1 MKKLLNQFCL
11 LLLTCILIS
20 CGSISGYQNNSFTS
34 SLATVANTQ
43 TKTTD
48 NAAMAKTAV
57 STFTTSLGYTNVSQI
72 PLEQLKVGID
82 SFKSYGFNT
91 TASILQQELDRRNGT
106 TTTQSTSLT
115 QTQTTD
121 NAEMAK
127 TAISTFTTQLGF
139 NDVSEIPSDQL
150 SIGIDTFKSYGF
162 NTTADILQEEL
173 TQRNGPANAAIASIK
188 TEKKSDEESKGWTYS
203 EDASSKSNSDSSDSN
218 SSSDSSTSLAA
229 MTQYAN
235 NREATLALITE
246 QESKSSG
253 SSTNYAAQNQIIESA
268 GTSKIKNAE
277 ANSDNSNVIN
287 YKRSSVYTLMLDNK
301 GREHA
306 DVIRNT
312 FGNYETPS
320 KFNDHNIGPYLI
332 DINYKAKDH
341 SKNISGFLNE
351 NDIAKKIISK
361 WFNRDE
367 NGAFDMSLV
376 AERGYY
382 NATDLDVQ
390 IAQSNERG
398 TNILADAGE
407 ELIGNTFIIVNDYKF
422 TDKAEVAKKA
432 GGFLKALSNVA
443 RVAGYSDVANV
454 ADIANVGTQVAGK
467 GFVIK
472 TTSYLYRLVW
482 DEKTAAQFYNE
493 HWTDKDNFDPS
504 KVEAFN
510 NANNYK
516 LKYVGSQSAWADVQS
531 SIFSS
536 KSDVQLVE
544 RSSIKATDKAI
555 AKLERKYEIFRTKS
569 PLLSGDP
576 ITAKIGLKEG
586 LKKGD
591 KFEVLEQ
598 VLDKKGRTVYKR
610 VGIIKVVKNKIW
622 DNRYMEHLDGENPS
636 PYEYTVFS
644 GKKNKFQAGMLIR
657 QIN

>member
-1 MKKLLNQFCL
+1 MKKLFNQFCL
-11 LLLTCILIS
+11 ILLPCLLIS
-20 CGSISGYQNNSFTS
+20 CGSLAGYQNNQSTFVNS
-34 SLATVANTQ
+34 
-43 TKTTD
+43 
-48 NAAMAKTAV
+48 MAK
-57 STFTTSLGYTNVSQI
+57 
-72 PLEQLKVGID
+72 VGP
-82 SFKSYGFNT
+82 
-91 TASILQQELDRRNGT
+91 
-106 TTTQSTSLT
+106 T

-127 TAISTFTTQLGF
+127 TAINTFTTSLGYT
-139 NDVSEIPSDQL
+139 NVTEIPTTQ
-150 SIGIDTFKSYGF
+150 IEVGRDTFKSYGF
-162 NTTADILQEEL
+162 NNTASILQQEL
-173 TQRNGPANAAIASIK
+173 DRRNGVGSTNPQSAAVVAANTKDNEEMAANAITSF
-188 TEKKSDEESKGWTYS
+188 TSQLGHSNVSELSDEELSVGIKTFKSYGFNNTAGILQKEMDQRKGTENSTEIEAKSDVATTDDSEQTWSYSKTS
-203 EDASSKSNSDSSDSN
+203 ETDDTENEKDTSSA
-218 SSSDSSTSLAA
+218 LADLS
-229 MTQYAN
+229 QYAN
-235 NREATLALITE
+235 KREATLAVLSE
-246 QESKSSG
+246 QEAKSTG
-253 SSTNYAAQNQIIESA
+253 SSTNYAAQNQIIASA
-268 GTSKIKNAE
+268 GNSKIKNAE
-277 ANSDNSNVIN
+277 ANADESNVIN

-301 GREHA
+301 GRQHA

-341 SKNISGFLNE
+341 SKNISSFLSQ

-390 IAQSNERG
+390 LAQNNERG
-398 TNILADAGE
+398 VNILADAGE

-422 TDKAEVAKKA
+422 TDKKEVAKKA

-454 ADIANVGTQVAGK
+454 ADVANVGTQVAGK
-467 GFVIK
+467 GYVIK
-472 TTSYLYRLVW
+472 TTSYLYKLVW
-482 DEKTAAQFYNE
+482 DEKTAATFYNE
-493 HWTDKDNFDPS
+493 HWTDKENFDPS
-504 KVEAFN
+504 KAEAFN
-510 NANNYK
+510 NATNYK

-544 RSSIKATDKAI
+544 RSSIKATDKAL

-598 VLDKKGRTVYKR
+598 VLDKNGKTTYKR
-610 VGIIKVVKNKIW
+610 VGIIKVDKSQIW
-622 DNRYMEHLDGENPS
+622 DNRYMEHLEGENPNK
-636 PYEYTVFS
+636 YEYTLFS
-644 GKKNKFQAGMLIR
+644 GKKNKYQAGMLIR